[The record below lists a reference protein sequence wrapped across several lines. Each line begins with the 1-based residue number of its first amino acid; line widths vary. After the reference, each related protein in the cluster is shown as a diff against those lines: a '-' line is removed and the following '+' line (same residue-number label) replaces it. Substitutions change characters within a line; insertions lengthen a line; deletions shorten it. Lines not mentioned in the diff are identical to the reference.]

1 MERTFRFL
9 AGALIGA
16 IFGCIIAILITPSSG
31 SELRSRITS
40 NAARLKDEV
49 RQAAVDKRSELEKE
63 LGDLRHHIV
72 IN

>member
-9 AGALIGA
+9 TGALIGA
-16 IFGCIIAILITPSSG
+16 IFGCVVAILITPSSG
-31 SELRSRITS
+31 SELRARIS
-40 NAARLKDEV
+40 DNAARLKDDV
-49 RQAAVDKRSELEKE
+49 RQAAIEKRSELEKE